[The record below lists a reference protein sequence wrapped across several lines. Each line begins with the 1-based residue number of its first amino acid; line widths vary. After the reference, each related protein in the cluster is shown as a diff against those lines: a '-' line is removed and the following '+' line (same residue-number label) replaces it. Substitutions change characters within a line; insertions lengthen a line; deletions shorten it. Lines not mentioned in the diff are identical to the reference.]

1 MAGKAASSSSQFVGQ
16 WMATSEGAIET
27 MEFGKDG
34 KVIVSDVISSAMGAR
49 GMGKTFDY
57 KVLEGGR
64 LSMVAPDGMTAV
76 YDATVNG
83 DQLEIRGELVI
94 SDNGM
99 QRFRRLKAGETVQ
112 AARQAEAAIKAK
124 AYQERVAALNDF
136 LKQPG
141 LILAFGSTGM
151 SPGIA
156 VEFPQIAGGQF
167 SGKAWHEGQPPH
179 LDQISGQLVMDER
192 NNKAQVRI
200 IFGPQV
206 EPVPL
211 QNGGG
216 QAMLDVTGDAK
227 NLKVAGKVQ
236 YGSSGT
242 PMDLVLKADA
252 AKHDEIV
259 KKFQAELARI
269 EAMKQPVIAA
279 MKDFAIISGK
289 GGAPY
294 QGQPDTDDYFVLVKA
309 DKPGTWRG
317 EGTVTNPQ
325 TGQIQAFNAV
335 AARVEVIES
344 KAYLMVLA
352 PGRQYQLTVADASS
366 GKLDGGWFMPGN
378 PQGKGVDMKIVESA
392 DAATRAKQ
400 VDAMK
405 KAFAAIG
412 TETKYYGVGIESS
425 PLSIRLPLPIRL
437 TLSSAAGGNVTG
449 KVFYPSMR
457 VTSSVN
463 GTIIDSLSGPRLQLK
478 TTAIDSSFDDQGR
491 FFGNYILKDVWTLAI
506 ADGSTPTKL
515 AGSFQNTNGSR
526 NIVIEQRDEAK
537 QAKLKQQF
545 TDLLTKGTKFS
556 VKMSPAD
563 NVANT
568 VEWKLDPATGK
579 VAGKILE
586 GGRMLMLNANSTYT
600 GELKEQDGWTWL
612 VTTAKTG
619 NQSAVSQLMLVEDEG
634 KLHLYGYIQTYNNTQ
649 AQGPAPTARADR
661 WLDFTPVE

>member
-34 KVIVSDVISSAMGAR
+34 KVMVSDVVTSAMGAR
-49 GMGKTFDY
+49 GMGKTLDY
-57 KVLEGGR
+57 KVLDGGR
-64 LSMVAPDGMTAV
+64 LSMIAPDGMTIT

-112 AARQAEAAIKAK
+112 AARQAEAAVKAK
-124 AYQERVAALNDF
+124 AYQDRVAALNDF

-141 LILAFGSTGM
+141 LVLTTGSTGM
-151 SPGIA
+151 SPSIA
-156 VEFPQIAGGQF
+156 VELPQIAGGAF

-200 IFGPQV
+200 IFGPQM

-236 YGSSGT
+236 YGSTGT

-269 EAMKQPVIAA
+269 EALKQPVIAA
-279 MKDFAIISGK
+279 IKDFAIISGK

-325 TGQIQAFNAV
+325 NGQVQVFNAV
-335 AARVEVIES
+335 TARVEVIEN
-344 KAYLMVLA
+344 KAYLMIA
-352 PGRQYQLTVADASS
+352 SPGRQYQLTIGDVST

-405 KAFAAIG
+405 LAFAKIG
-412 TETKYYGVGIESS
+412 TDTKYYGIGIESS
-425 PLSIRLPLPIRL
+425 TLSIRLPFPIRL
-437 TLSSAAGGNVTG
+437 TLTSAAGGNVTG
-449 KVFYPSMR
+449 KIYYPSMR
-457 VTSSVN
+457 VTSSVA
-463 GTIIDSLSGPRLQLK
+463 GSVVDTLAGPRLQLK

-506 ADGSTPTKL
+506 ADGSTPAKL
-515 AGSFQNTNGSR
+515 SGSFQNTNGSR
-526 NIVIEQRDEAK
+526 NIVIEQRDDAK
-537 QAKLKQQF
+537 EAKLKQQL
-545 TDLLTKGTKFS
+545 TELLTKGTKFV
-556 VKMSPAD
+556 VKTSPAD
-563 NVANT
+563 NVPYA
-568 VEWKLDPATGK
+568 VELKLDPATGK
-579 VAGKILE
+579 VAGKLIE
-586 GGRMLMLNANSTYT
+586 GGRLIGLNANSTYT

-612 VTTAKTG
+612 TTTAKTG
-619 NQSAVSQLMLVEDEG
+619 NQSANSQLMLVEYEG
-634 KLHLYGYIQTYNNTQ
+634 KLRLFGYIQTFNNTQ

-661 WLDFTPVE
+661 WLDFTPAE